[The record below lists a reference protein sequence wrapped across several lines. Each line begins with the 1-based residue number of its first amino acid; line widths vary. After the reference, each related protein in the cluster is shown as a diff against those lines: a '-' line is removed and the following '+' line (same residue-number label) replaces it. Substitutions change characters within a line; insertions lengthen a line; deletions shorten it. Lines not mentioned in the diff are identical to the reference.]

1 MISGKNLKKE
11 ATKEGSKEQEGFS
24 TGKGLSLL
32 HAKIEWCVL
41 VLCSILF
48 FCVPLFYLSLPKCA
62 NCGNEPNRYFTRT
75 IMDKLKTVEFC
86 EKCTR
91 LPAIKDNLSKDKWK
105 RTTTPPY
112 DLLARKVF
120 SIPLRDKTDFYSV
133 RTVNAEY
140 KLVIFLAL
148 ASVVIGIVLCALHLK
163 KRLLCI
169 PKPLLLFA
177 GLFLGSV
184 LLSSV
189 FAHNSQRAW
198 ASALLWH
205 FVPVLFAFSLAHVRW
220 NRKKTAFCL
229 GSLLLGGIASCLV
242 AMDQHYEW
250 NKWNWQG
257 LVINL
262 SVPAGLIFN
271 HNFAA
276 EYHAPLITILLGLIF
291 HVRSIGIRI
300 ALGLTL
306 AFVFLPVLSLS
317 LARGAWVGLMGGCCI
332 TLALLLVAWIV
343 RPKKSPENQISSKSF
358 IPPGAL
364 LALALALPF
373 YIYTSNHWNK
383 DSWIFSS
390 EKSDKG
396 ISLQT
401 PPSSTVSKETA
412 ELKSITNFSKAD
424 VGIQRRLAL
433 WADALSACLSSDFL
447 VGKGTDHYELHF
459 HESAK
464 LSDQTTGA
472 TLVRFIHNDFI
483 QTLYENGLIGLI
495 GFLGI
500 WGWAIWRGLLSC
512 LERANESDIN
522 GLGLRLGL
530 ISASL
535 VFLGEAFFEFPT
547 RSPCALMVG
556 WTTFGIL
563 LGILLQEKT
572 SSDGSTGKS
581 IFRQGP
587 RLNLALGALG
597 VLIIPCGCL
606 LAKDLFWTNV
616 YHVQGR
622 VAGDSG
628 AKDKS
633 LAFHRKAI
641 SYAPW
646 EHHSRKFECYYLLT
660 HLKRI
665 PQAQD
670 AIAETLRVHPGCLVA
685 HQNKIAVYLNT
696 GKGTEARQAY
706 LDMKKAAPFHHFTQQ
721 EGQRIEAQIQ
731 NSAKNK

>member
-1 MISGKNLKKE
+1 MKKKRTE
-11 ATKEGSKEQEGFS
+11 KRSDQDDEQPSDDEFAILSPKTEWFS
-24 TGKGLSLL
+24 L
-32 HAKIEWCVL
+32 A
-41 VLCSILF
+41 LCSCLF
-48 FCVPLFYLSLPKCA
+48 LIAPLYYLSLTAK
-62 NCGNEPNRYFTRT
+62 GNWN
-75 IMDKLKTVEFC
+75 
-86 EKCTR
+86 EK
-91 LPAIKDNLSKDKWK
+91 A
-105 RTTTPPY
+105 PP
-112 DLLARKVF
+112 LLESIARKIF
-120 SIPLRDKTDFYSV
+120 SFPLQGMEDFIPV

-140 KLVIFLAL
+140 KLVAFLAF
-148 ASVVIGIVLCALHLK
+148 ASVVSGIVLCALHLK

-184 LLSSV
+184 FLSSV

-198 ASALLWH
+198 VSSLLWH
-205 FVPVLFAFSLAHVRW
+205 FVPVLFAFSLAHVHWTR
-220 NRKKTAFCL
+220 RKIVFCL
-229 GSLLLGGIASCLV
+229 SSLLAGGIVSSLIV
-242 AMDQHYEW
+242 MDQHYQW
-250 NKWNWQG
+250 TDWSHG
-257 LVINL
+257 LPREGL
-262 SVPAGLIFN
+262 GGLIYN
-271 HNFAA
+271 QNFAA
-276 EYHAPLITILLGLIF
+276 EYHAPLLTIVLGLIF
-291 HVRSIGIRI
+291 YIRSIGLRI
-300 ALGLTL
+300 ALGLAL
-306 AFVFLPVLSLS
+306 AFVFLPALSLS
-317 LARGAWVGLMGGCCI
+317 LARGAWVGLMGGCGI
-332 TLALLLVAWIV
+332 TLTLFLVTWFFGRKRNPGNSIPTESSTKTPSRVPGKELIAKADV
-343 RPKKSPENQISSKSF
+343 KSARKIADSCFATF

-364 LALALALPF
+364 LALALALPL
-373 YIYTSNHWNK
+373 YIYTSSYWK
-383 DSWIFSS
+383 
-390 EKSDKG
+390 K
-396 ISLQT
+396 
-401 PPSSTVSKETA
+401 
-412 ELKSITNFSKAD
+412 
-424 VGIQRRLAL
+424 
-433 WADALSACLSSDFL
+433 DALSPSAPSRANTVSAETQELQSIVSLAKSENGERKQVGERRLNLWQDALLSCLSTDIL
-447 VGKGTDHYELHF
+447 LGKGTDHYELHF

-464 LSDQTTGA
+464 LSDQTTGG
-472 TLVRFIHNDFI
+472 TLVRFVHNDFI

-512 LERANESDIN
+512 LARANESDVN

-572 SSDGSTGKS
+572 SSDGSSGKS

-587 RLNLALGALG
+587 RLNLALGGLG
-597 VLIIPCGCL
+597 VLIIPYGCL

-622 VAGDSG
+622 VAGDYG
-628 AKDKS
+628 EKDKS
-633 LAFHRKAI
+633 LAFHQKAI

-665 PQAQD
+665 PQAQA

-685 HQNKIAVYLNT
+685 HQNKIAVYLNI

-706 LDMKKAAPFHHFTQQ
+706 FDMKKAAPYHGFTKI
-721 EGQRIEAQIQ
+721 EGKRFQ
-731 NSAKNK
+731 SGK